1 MSVPVNA
8 VLTPLMVRILNWGVA
23 GASISTVLESVASL
37 IALIIVLKKGKRI
50 IKLTVKKP
58 SVEDFNE
65 IARVGGPKTAEGF
78 FGGMSILL
86 MSIVIVM
93 CLGADALTIHGLA
106 FSIPYLLTVVSNS
119 VSAATQPVSSIAAGK
134 GDLSTMRTSM
144 IFSGILVSAGSI
156 SCMILTLAFTDPLLR
171 VFMDSD
177 VSTLENELIQVTR
190 IYTLLIPFYLL
201 S

>member
-1 MSVPVNA
+1 MCTMLSVPVNA

-23 GASISTVLESVASL
+23 GASISTVLGSVASL

-65 IARVGGPKTAEGF
+65 IARVGGPKTAEEF
-78 FGGMSILL
+78 FGGISILL

-106 FSIPYLLTVVSNS
+106 FSIPYLLTVVSDS
-119 VSAATQPVSSIAAGK
+119 VSVATQSVSSIAAGK

-144 IFSGILVSAGSI
+144 AFSGILVFAGSI
-156 SCMILTLAFTDPLLR
+156 ICMILILASTDPLLR

-177 VSTLENELIQVTR
+177 VSTL
-190 IYTLLIPFYLL
+190 
-201 S
+201 

>member
-1 MSVPVNA
+1 MCTMLSVPVNA

-58 SVEDFNE
+58 SVEDFKE

-78 FGGMSILL
+78 FGGISILL

-93 CLGADALTIHGLA
+93 SGCGRIDDTWL
-106 FSIPYLLTVVSNS
+106 SILHPM
-119 VSAATQPVSSIAAGK
+119 SI
-134 GDLSTMRTSM
+134 DR
-144 IFSGILVSAGSI
+144 GIG
-156 SCMILTLAFTDPLLR
+156 F
-171 VFMDSD
+171 
-177 VSTLENELIQVTR
+177 R
-190 IYTLLIPFYLL
+190 IGGHTTCVIYR
-201 S
+201 SR